1 MTNEARTQRSTRSA
15 ATAGRTTLADV
26 AAFAKVDRSVV
37 SRVINDDP
45 RLSIRPETRARV
57 LAAIDELKYR
67 PNVIARS
74 LRTRRAQA
82 LGLLIPDFA
91 NPIYTAVIA
100 GAESAAARR
109 DLVLLI
115 GSLDAG
121 GNSAEDFIQLL
132 GDGRVDGMLL
142 VGTDP
147 SGDLVAHLEA
157 TGLPWMLV
165 VRRMEGAHRYVI
177 LDDERGTAM
186 AVEHLV
192 GLGHRRIAHIAGA
205 EGSDTAARRRAGYLG
220 AMQAAGLR
228 VRRDD
233 VPGGEYTYAG
243 GAAAIRRLLDQPD
256 PPTGVVAA
264 NLASAIGAMAAAR
277 EAGVPVPE
285 RLSVV
290 AIHDLPL
297 AEYVQPPLTTVRMPV
312 RELGERAIELLLN
325 SSPEETVEEVV
336 AGEME
341 LIARGSTGPAPQ
353 SSSAKGSSSRSRTRA
368 RNRAASAP

>member
-1 MTNEARTQRSTRSA
+1 MPPKNRTEGSGNRV
-15 ATAGRTTLADV
+15 TLADV
-26 AAFAKVDRSVV
+26 AAFARVDRSVV

-45 RLSIRPETRARV
+45 GLSIRPETRDRV
-57 LAAIDELKYR
+57 LAAIRDLNYR
-67 PNVIARS
+67 PNAIARS
-74 LRTRRAQA
+74 LRTQRAQA

-109 DLVLLI
+109 GLVLLI
-115 GSLDAG
+115 GSLDG
-121 GNSAEDFIQLL
+121 GGGSADEFIELL

-142 VGTDP
+142 VGTNAT
-147 SGDLVAHLEA
+147 GGLVARLEA

-165 VRRMEGAHRYVI
+165 VRRVEGAHRYVI
-177 LDDERGTAM
+177 LDDERAAAM

-205 EGSDTAARRRAGYLG
+205 DGSDTAARRRAGYLE
-220 AMQAAGLR
+220 AMRDAGLEVGR
-228 VRRDD
+228 GEIE
-233 VPGGEYTYAG
+233 GGDYTYAG
-243 GAAAIRRLLDQPD
+243 GAEAMTRLLAARD
-256 PPTGVVAA
+256 PPTGVLAA
-264 NLASAIGAMAAAR
+264 NLASAIGAIASAR
-277 EAGVPVPE
+277 EAGVSVPE

-325 SSPEETVEEVV
+325 SAPHESIEEVV
-336 AGEME
+336 RGEMK
-341 LIARGSTGPAPQ
+341 LITRGSTGPVAVQ
-353 SSSAKGSSSRSRTRA
+353 SSSEKGSSSSSRTRA
-368 RNRAASAP
+368 RKRAASAP